1 MNNLIWQNWEK
12 LNQKE
17 KIRKIVSA
25 FHIRNK
31 NPKSNTAES
40 IVTFLNGYIIFW
52 RLVKHVKDNDVVSF

>member
-1 MNNLIWQNWEK
+1 MNNLIWQNWEN

-31 NPKSNTAES
+31 NSKSNKS
-40 IVTFLNGYIIFW
+40 IVTFLNGYIIFETCETCE
-52 RLVKHVKDNDVVSF
+52 RQDDVSL